1 MNHRILIEFNYWFFM
16 YNITNIYEVVMLIVN
31 SIESLFLETKKFNGS
46 VGFVPTMGALHE
58 GHLTLIRQARK
69 ENDFVVVSIFVNP
82 TQFLEGEDLDAYP
95 RKEEADAKICELA
108 GVDVIFMP
116 TAEMMYEQDELSITA
131 PAIKGFI
138 LEGTKRPGHF
148 DGMLQVVMK
157 LLNLIAYNK
166 PSEFRAYFGKK
177 DAQQLA
183 LIEQMVRNYFINVNI
198 IPCEIV
204 RDSDGLALSSRN
216 VYLSKEERVKAL
228 SLSRSLKKATE
239 MVMKKECSVLEIKK
253 EMEQVLSSVDIEYVA
268 LVNRQFQAIE
278 KVEIGNTIILVA
290 AGVGQTRL
298 IDNLWI

>member
-1 MNHRILIEFNYWFFM
+1 MI
-16 YNITNIYEVVMLIVN
+16 IVN
-31 SIESLFLETKKFNGS
+31 SIKALFKETKKFKGS

-58 GHLTLIRQARK
+58 GHLALIRQARK

-95 RKEEADAKICELA
+95 RKEKADSKICELA
-108 GVDVIFMP
+108 GVDIIFMP
-116 TAEMMYEQDELSITA
+116 NAVMMYEEDELSITA
-131 PAIKGFI
+131 PAVRGFI

-166 PSEFRAYFGKK
+166 PTAFRAYFGKK

-183 LIEQMVRNYFINVNI
+183 LIEQMVRNYFINVEI
-198 IPCEIV
+198 VPCDIV
-204 RDSDGLALSSRN
+204 RDTDGLALSSRN
-216 VYLSKEERVKAL
+216 IYLSKEERQKAL

-239 MVMKKECSVLEIKK
+239 LVMKQELNVKK
-253 EMEQVLSSVDIEYVA
+253 IEAEMREVLSEVEIEYVA
-268 LVNRQFQAIE
+268 LVNRHFEAIE
-278 KVEIGNTIILVA
+278 EVEIGNTIILVA
-290 AGVGQTRL
+290 AGVGKTRL